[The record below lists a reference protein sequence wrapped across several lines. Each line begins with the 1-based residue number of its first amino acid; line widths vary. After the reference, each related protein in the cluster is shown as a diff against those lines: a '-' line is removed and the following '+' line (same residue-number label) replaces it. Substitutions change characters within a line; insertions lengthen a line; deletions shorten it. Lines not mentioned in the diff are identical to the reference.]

1 MGSSD
6 VYVNIYVKQL
16 KQRYFLYN
24 VVILDIYGENVW
36 A

>member
-24 VVILDIYGENVW
+24 VVILDIYGEDVW